1 MPLVLLLY
9 FLFFSQ
15 FLEKGIWMSY
25 RSSMVVTHF
34 ETKVCS
40 NFDFRD
46 IRQMFPFSA
55 EEKNHLEIIWKSF
68 GNHLEII

>member
-55 EEKNHLEIIWKSF
+55 EEKSF